1 MAAAG
6 GVGLL
11 CVYVCVSVCVWQRR
25 FCPHGT
31 FVDVLRCPGAA
42 VQDVDELQVQNDDDS
57 AGVSVAH
64 SRDQLR
70 ELHVGYARRGLGAV
84 AGGVGLAGDAPRR
97 NLLGPLAISVAVVIE
112 LDSTILYEPAFLLL
126 DQLRRAR
133 RVDQG
138 ARRAQ
143 ECPTRS
149 PAPLLAPREPR
160 LAILCSTHPRYPP
173 IG

>member
-1 MAAAG
+1 M
-6 GVGLL
+6 
-11 CVYVCVSVCVWQRR
+11 
-25 FCPHGT
+25 
-31 FVDVLRCPGAA
+31 
-42 VQDVDELQVQNDDDS
+42 
-57 AGVSVAH
+57 
-64 SRDQLR
+64 
-70 ELHVGYARRGLGAV
+70 GYARRGLGAV

-97 NLLGPLAISVAVVIE
+97 NLLGPSAISVDEVIE
-112 LDSTILYEPAFLLL
+112 LDSTVLNKLVLV

-173 IG
+173 SG